1 MHGWIDE
8 TLEMDFTTKRSPRTT
23 LPVVSIPKA
32 IINVSD
38 YPSPAE
44 CKAAKSLVRSRRLQ
58 KLCSPFETMPDG
70 VYVANLWAPELQCE
84 GRHLPYEHPFRDE
97 WNTELFDVPELDIAS
112 EYLPMA
118 WSPREFRRLFAWEFA
133 IHRLRQ
139 EAHHRLDVTIAAFQG
154 GYAPITVLFGC
165 NAFTI
170 EPDLK
175 RYVSLVETL
184 GAHPSAIPDTELR
197 RLIRKRTTLAKQ
209 RERAAASGQPGCPLV
224 VPQTILERANSPVTV
239 SKAESEPLFYWRLP
253 SYVEKQNLISGRVDD
268 YPDDDLSEESSED
281 LEGEQYCWDTPAY
294 DDFSLDFSKSPTPD
308 GWTRIQHLRYSTY
321 CVNLAKLRMARFR
334 RRW

>member
-1 MHGWIDE
+1 
-8 TLEMDFTTKRSPRTT
+8 
-23 LPVVSIPKA
+23 
-32 IINVSD
+32 
-38 YPSPAE
+38 
-44 CKAAKSLVRSRRLQ
+44 
-58 KLCSPFETMPDG
+58 MPDG
-70 VYVANLWAPELQCE
+70 VYVANLWAPEPQCE
-84 GRHLPYEHPFRDE
+84 RRHLPYEHPFRDE

-133 IHRLRQ
+133 IYRLRQ

-175 RYVSLVETL
+175 RYASLVETL
-184 GAHPSAIPDTELR
+184 GPHPSAIPDTELR
-197 RLIRKRTTLAKQ
+197 RLIRKRRSLAKQ
-209 RERAAASGQPGCPLV
+209 RERAAASGQPGGPLV
-224 VPQTILERANSPVTV
+224 VPQSIQEWANSPITV

-253 SYVEKQNLISGRVDD
+253 SYVEKQNLTSGRVDD
-268 YPDDDLSEESSED
+268 YPDNDLSEESSED
-281 LEGEQYCWDTPAY
+281 LEGEQYCWDNPAY
-294 DDFSLDFSKSPTPD
+294 DDFSLDFSHSATPS
-308 GWTRIQHLRYSTY
+308 GWTRIQHLRYSAY

>member
-1 MHGWIDE
+1 
-8 TLEMDFTTKRSPRTT
+8 MDFTTKRSLRTT
-23 LPVVSIPKA
+23 QPVVSIPKA
-32 IINVSD
+32 IITVSD
-38 YPSPAE
+38 YPTPAE
-44 CKAAKSLVRSRRLQ
+44 CKPAKSLVRTGRLT
-58 KLCSPFETMPDG
+58 KLCSPFETMQDG
-70 VYVANLWAPELQCE
+70 VYVANLWAPEPLCDR
-84 GRHLPYEHPFRDE
+84 RHLPYEHPFRDE

-197 RLIRKRTTLAKQ
+197 RLISKRRTLVKQ
-209 RERAAASGQPGCPLV
+209 RERAAAKGQPGCPLV
-224 VPQTILERANSPVTV
+224 VPQSIQERANSPITV

-253 SYVEKQNLISGRVDD
+253 SYIEKQNLTSGRVDD
-268 YPDDDLSEESSED
+268 YPDDDLSEESSQD
-281 LEGEQYCWDTPAY
+281 LEAEQYCWDTPVY

-308 GWTRIQHLRYSTY
+308 GWTRLQHLRYSTY
-321 CVNLAKLRMARFR
+321 CVNLANLRMASFR
-334 RRW
+334 RR

>member
-1 MHGWIDE
+1 M
-8 TLEMDFTTKRSPRTT
+8 
-23 LPVVSIPKA
+23 LPLVSIPKA
-32 IINVSD
+32 IVNVSD
-38 YPSPAE
+38 YPTLAE
-44 CKAAKSLVRSRRLQ
+44 CKAAKSLVRSRRIQ

-70 VYVANLWAPELQCE
+70 VYVANLWAPEALCE
-84 GRHLPYEHPFRDE
+84 RRHLPYEHPFRDE

-112 EYLPMA
+112 ECLPMA

-133 IHRLRQ
+133 IFRLRQ
-139 EAHHRLDVTIAAFQG
+139 EAHRRLDVTIAAFQG
-154 GYAPITVLFGC
+154 CYAPITVLFGC

-184 GAHPSAIPDTELR
+184 GPHPSAIPDTELR

-209 RERAAASGQPGCPLV
+209 RERAATNGQSGAPLV
-224 VPQTILERANSPVTV
+224 VPQFIQERSNSPVTV

-253 SYVEKQNLISGRVDD
+253 SYVERENLSAGRVDD
-268 YPDDDLSEESSED
+268 YPDDDSVRENGFD
-281 LEGEQYCWDTPAY
+281 LEAEQYDWDTPAY
-294 DDFSLDFSKSPTPD
+294 DDFSLDFSKSATPP
-308 GWTRIQHLRYSTY
+308 GWTRIQHLRYSAY